1 MPNYTAMYRS
11 RREKALAITKLDALG
26 LNILMSDEATEDIK
40 KYLES
45 PISMVDAN
53 GNLVYGLNDG
63 RIVKFTLFATSW
75 HPLPETSA

>member
-1 MPNYTAMYRS
+1 MTVDHDGD
-11 RREKALAITKLDALG
+11 TLG

-40 KYLES
+40 NYLES

>member
-1 MPNYTAMYRS
+1 
-11 RREKALAITKLDALG
+11 
-26 LNILMSDEATEDIK
+26 MSDEATEDVK
-40 KYLES
+40 NYLES

-75 HPLPETSA
+75 HPLPETSAQFKQKINT